1 MFVLHLK
8 RQLHR
13 RLLKITLAVLIILLS
28 LQWLIPALGLYALKQ
43 WYSEQG
49 EGYELIVEDWTF
61 SPWRGL
67 VQFKNVRF
75 QYAQQM
81 SSFNELTLNIA
92 MLDLAKRNLAIEY
105 ARFDGMKLTVNQD
118 EEGVNLLGLSSSLLQ
133 NEDANN
139 PQRAAEESVS
149 ESVSASDAPETPSWT
164 FEIRDVELNNHV
176 FAFSRSS
183 ADIAFELTHIGVTG
197 INPLRE
203 IRINS
208 EVIIHSLQNRQ
219 PAISIN
225 EPVTIKLNGS
235 LQQLMKTPSF
245 NGDLIVENM
254 KVATPWLPDSGFK
267 RVMLSNISASKE
279 LQSLSQLDIEA
290 LFIEEQMLSLKHYY
304 AQDIRFKDNTL
315 TTGLHEWGGLSTTLN
330 VNEDG
335 GLEQLTLDKTDSQ
348 PSQAQAPADNTGS
361 NAVAENQTPFN
372 FFITEI
378 RQDSQQPSYINIRNS
393 HVNPTLNL
401 GITLNQL
408 VVKNINNQQETISLM
423 LEAKSDEY
431 SRIMLESNVA
441 SKDQINGDIVLKID
455 QFDLVPLN
463 GYVAKAIGYHVEQG
477 QLNLGASVKINQGQ
491 LSGDAQLLVR
501 NSNLIPEDQ
510 ATMDRISKQISMP
523 IETVLSLIKDDD
535 NNMEMN
541 IPIKGDINAPD
552 FGVDDLISQ
561 LGQKALTSATLHYI
575 KQAIFPYGLLVSVAD
590 YVGDELF
597 SISLTPIVFVEDE
610 LDEKQQGY
618 LLKVVALMNDKAS
631 LQLRVCAQVDK
642 AEKTQDWQQM
652 ALDKANK
659 IKRFLVDQD
668 ETLSPRI
675 VLCQPK
681 IGDVTQIKLGF

>member
-13 RLLKITLAVLIILLS
+13 RLLKITLAVLVILLS

-67 VQFKNVRF
+67 VQLKNVRF

-105 ARFDGMKLTVNQD
+105 ARFDGLELTVNQD

-133 NEDANN
+133 NEYAHNA
-139 PQRAAEESVS
+139 QRAEEESVT
-149 ESVSASDAPETPSWT
+149 ESVSVSDASEPPSWS

-183 ADIAFELTHIGVTG
+183 TDIAFELTHIDVTG
-197 INPLRE
+197 INPLKE

-219 PAISIN
+219 PAISIT
-225 EPVTIKLNGS
+225 EPVTIKLKGS
-235 LQQLMKTPSF
+235 LQQLMRAPSF
-245 NGDLIVENM
+245 NGDLEVENM
-254 KVATPWLPDSGFK
+254 KVDTPWLPASGFK
-267 RVMLSNISASKE
+267 RVMLSNINVSKE
-279 LQSLSQLDIEA
+279 QQSLSQLDIEA

-335 GLEQLTLDKTDSQ
+335 GLEQLTLDKTDSR
-348 PSQAQAPADNTGS
+348 PSQAPSDNTGS
-361 NAVAENQTPFN
+361 DTSVENQTPFN
-372 FFITEI
+372 LLIAEI
-378 RQDSQQPSYINIRNS
+378 RQDSQQPSYINIRNA
-393 HVNPTLNL
+393 HVNPKLNL

-408 VVKNINNQQETISLM
+408 VVKNINNQQEAISLM
-423 LEAKSDEY
+423 LEAQSDEY

-441 SKDQINGDIVLKID
+441 TKDQINGDIVLNID

-477 QLNLGASVKINQGQ
+477 QLNLGASVKINKGK

-501 NSNLIPEDQ
+501 NSNLVPEDQ

-552 FGVDDLISQ
+552 FGIDDLISQ

-597 SISLTPIVFVEDE
+597 SISLTPIVFVENE

-631 LQLRVCAQVDK
+631 LQLRICAQVDK
-642 AEKTQDWQQM
+642 TEQTEDWQQM
-652 ALDKANK
+652 ALDKAKK

-668 ETLSPRI
+668 ETLSSRI

-681 IGDVTQIKLGF
+681 IDDVTQIKLGF

>member
-1 MFVLHLK
+1 M
-8 RQLHR
+8 
-13 RLLKITLAVLIILLS
+13 
-28 LQWLIPALGLYALKQ
+28 
-43 WYSEQG
+43 
-49 EGYELIVEDWTF
+49 
-61 SPWRGL
+61 
-67 VQFKNVRF
+67 RF

-105 ARFDGMKLTVNQD
+105 ARFDGLKLTVNQD
-118 EEGVNLLGLSSSLLQ
+118 EESVSLLGLSSSLLQ

-139 PQRAAEESVS
+139 AQRAAEESVT
-149 ESVSASDAPETPSWT
+149 ESVSVSDASEPPSWS

-183 ADIAFELTHIGVTG
+183 TDIAFELTHIDVTG
-197 INPLRE
+197 INPLKE

-225 EPVTIKLNGS
+225 EPVTIKLKGS
-235 LQQLMKTPSF
+235 LQQLMKAPSF
-245 NGDLIVENM
+245 NGDLEVENM
-254 KVATPWLPDSGFK
+254 KVTTPWLPASGFK
-267 RVMLSNISASKE
+267 RVMLSNINVSKE
-279 LQSLSQLDIEA
+279 QQSLSQLDIEA

-335 GLEQLTLDKTDSQ
+335 GLEQLTLDKTDSR
-348 PSQAQAPADNTGS
+348 PSQAPSDNTGS
-361 NAVAENQTPFN
+361 DTSVENQTPFN
-372 FFITEI
+372 LLIAEI
-378 RQDSQQPSYINIRNS
+378 RQDSQQPSYINIRNA
-393 HVNPTLNL
+393 HVNPKLNL

-408 VVKNINNQQETISLM
+408 VVKNINNQQEAISLM
-423 LEAKSDEY
+423 LEAQSDEY

-441 SKDQINGDIVLKID
+441 TKDQINGDIVLKID

-477 QLNLGASVKINQGQ
+477 QLNLGASVKINKGK

-501 NSNLIPEDQ
+501 NSNLVPEDQ

-552 FGVDDLISQ
+552 FGIDDLISQ

-631 LQLRVCAQVDK
+631 LQLRICAQVDK
-642 AEKTQDWQQM
+642 TEQTEDWQQM
-652 ALDKANK
+652 ALDKAKK

-668 ETLSPRI
+668 ETLSSRI

-681 IGDVTQIKLGF
+681 IDDVTQIKLGF